1 MAAVELFFIFSF
13 SLNPALV
20 LTARFVLH
28 SLTLVHFHFVSHV
41 FGLVSS
47 YKHRHVWGNF
57 WCRPR
62 IPHRANCEGVKH
74 EGRQKVNVEVDS
86 SPHTSTALSQRP
98 DDLRY
103 WNTIQFFIFQ
113 LFPFGASH
121 PVRCEDAHQPS
132 SFPPA
137 RIIFLCRVLASLW
150 CPYFRATC
158 CSSNTQSNVWCLTVH
173 SIIIIQ
179 VIHLFHNK
187 GESK

>member
-1 MAAVELFFIFSF
+1 MAAVELFFSFSF

-20 LTARFVLH
+20 LVLH

-47 YKHRHVWGNF
+47 YKHRRVWGNF

-62 IPHRANCEGVKH
+62 IPHRVNCEGVKH

-86 SPHTSTALSQRP
+86 SPHTPTALSQRP
-98 DDLRY
+98 DNLRY

-137 RIIFLCRVLASLW
+137 WCIHRPFDCIAVIRTFELSPELSSSILSHCPHVSLSSFN
-150 CPYFRATC
+150 YFFFFDKSVSTFT
-158 CSSNTQSNVWCLTVH
+158 S
-173 SIIIIQ
+173 
-179 VIHLFHNK
+179 
-187 GESK
+187 

>member
-1 MAAVELFFIFSF
+1 MAAVELFFSFSF

-28 SLTLVHFHFVSHV
+28 SLTSVHFHFVSHV

-62 IPHRANCEGVKH
+62 IPHRANCEGMKH

-137 RIIFLCRVLASLW
+137 WCIQNHISLS
-150 CPYFRATC
+150 CPRLPLVSLLSCY
-158 CSSNTQSNVWCLTVH
+158 L
-173 SIIIIQ
+173 
-179 VIHLFHNK
+179 LFFQHPEQRLVSDSPQHHNYT
-187 GESK
+187 GHTFIS